1 MKTPWFQAR
10 SSRVGHVLL
19 PEPGGSLGRRKRR
32 PVWWILR
39 GALKIQ
45 ICCIDTYLTYAIYI
59 YTYMFNITT
68 QIKIKYCKHFFA
80 QFEVRILQTSIFV
93 DVAIDYPHV
102 MVHPCSHGPSYTSYK
117 Y

>member
-1 MKTPWFQAR
+1 
-10 SSRVGHVLL
+10 
-19 PEPGGSLGRRKRR
+19 
-32 PVWWILR
+32 
-39 GALKIQ
+39 
-45 ICCIDTYLTYAIYI
+45 
-59 YTYMFNITT
+59 MFNITT

>member
-1 MKTPWFQAR
+1 MQ
-10 SSRVGHVLL
+10 
-19 PEPGGSLGRRKRR
+19 
-32 PVWWILR
+32 
-39 GALKIQ
+39 
-45 ICCIDTYLTYAIYI
+45 YIYI

-117 Y
+117 YWNNPIDRMYNPIEVTCHNQL